1 MGRLTALFPP
11 GKGGGEAVAYG
22 YKGKGILIHT
32 ITEGY
37 GMPLANRTTAAN
49 DSEREQV
56 LPLLDS
62 IKIQTG
68 KPGRP
73 KKRLSV
79 LAADKGYDCHKK
91 RSQLRKRG
99 IRPQFPKRAYKS
111 KKHRGRPIKNDT
123 PRFQQ
128 ERCFAWYQRKYR
140 RLVVRWERLPLLFD
154 GFLALGMIHLWIT
167 KILLVG

>member
-1 MGRLTALFPP
+1 
-11 GKGGGEAVAYG
+11 
-22 YKGKGILIHT
+22 
-32 ITEGY
+32 
-37 GMPLANRTTAAN
+37 MPLANRTTAAN
-49 DSEREQV
+49 DSEREQI

-68 KPGRP
+68 KIGRP
-73 KKRLSV
+73 RKRLSV
-79 LAADKGYDCHKK
+79 LAADKGYDSHKK

-99 IRPQFPKRAYKS
+99 IRPQFSKRVYKS
-111 KKHRGRPIKNDT
+111 KKHLGRPIKNDT

-154 GFLALGMIHLWIT
+154 GFLTLGTIHLWIT
-167 KILLVG
+167 KIILVG

>member
-1 MGRLTALFPP
+1 
-11 GKGGGEAVAYG
+11 
-22 YKGKGILIHT
+22 
-32 ITEGY
+32 
-37 GMPLANRTTAAN
+37 MPLANRTTAAN
-49 DSEREQV
+49 GSEREQV

-73 KKRLSV
+73 RRRFSV
-79 LAADKGYDCHKK
+79 LAADKGYDSSEK
-91 RSQLRKRG
+91 RSRLRKRG
-99 IRPQFPKRAYKS
+99 IRPQFPKRVYKS

-140 RLVVRWERLPLLFD
+140 RLVVRWERQSRIFD
-154 GFLALGMIHLWIT
+154 GFLALATIHIWIN